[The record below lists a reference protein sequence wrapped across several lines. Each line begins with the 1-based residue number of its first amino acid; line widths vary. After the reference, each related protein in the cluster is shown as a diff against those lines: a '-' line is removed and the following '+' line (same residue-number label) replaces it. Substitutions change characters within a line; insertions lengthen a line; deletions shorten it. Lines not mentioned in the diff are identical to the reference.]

1 MGCINGPWSNEPA
14 QFTPTTI
21 CPVDE
26 CQENKIE
33 IDYNLNLFIT
43 IVCYGKVEKVWIWF
57 NIQCRS
63 SAEVR
68 VTLTFYDSVK
78 VFKCP
83 LLFPSLAGV
92 FYFLSSLTHG
102 LKITRERWWSLI
114 ESVCFKSRSKL
125 SSNGMGPSAA
135 GAMFENE
142 EICGISPVCHSRL
155 CNRLDVDHVVPFV
168 SQASPCALHWLAPT

>member
-1 MGCINGPWSNEPA
+1 MCH
-14 QFTPTTI
+14 
-21 CPVDE
+21 
-26 CQENKIE
+26 
-33 IDYNLNLFIT
+33 
-43 IVCYGKVEKVWIWF
+43 GKVEEVWIWF

-63 SAEVR
+63 SAAVR

-92 FYFLSSLTHG
+92 LYFLDFPHTWVEDNKRAMVIFDRKRLFFKKPRNKLWSNRMG
-102 LKITRERWWSLI
+102 L
-114 ESVCFKSRSKL
+114 
-125 SSNGMGPSAA
+125 SAA

-168 SQASPCALHWLAPT
+168 SQASPCALQWLAPT

>member
-1 MGCINGPWSNEPA
+1 MILTKFDNGE
-14 QFTPTTI
+14 
-21 CPVDE
+21 
-26 CQENKIE
+26 ENKIE

-83 LLFPSLAGV
+83 LLFPSLARV
-92 FYFLSSLTHG
+92 LYFLSSLTHG
-102 LKITRERWWSLI
+102 LKIRRQRW
-114 ESVCFKSRSKL
+114 
-125 SSNGMGPSAA
+125 
-135 GAMFENE
+135 
-142 EICGISPVCHSRL
+142 
-155 CNRLDVDHVVPFV
+155 
-168 SQASPCALHWLAPT
+168 

>member
-33 IDYNLNLFIT
+33 IDYNLNLFIIT
-43 IVCYGKVEKVWIWF
+43 VFYGKMEEVWIWF

-63 SAEVR
+63 SAEAR

-83 LLFPSLAGV
+83 LLFPLLGRV
-92 FYFLSSLTHG
+92 LYFLDFPHTWVEDN
-102 LKITRERWWSLI
+102 KR
-114 ESVCFKSRSKL
+114 
-125 SSNGMGPSAA
+125 
-135 GAMFENE
+135 AMVIFDRK
-142 EICGISPVCHSRL
+142 RL
-155 CNRLDVDHVVPFV
+155 VF
-168 SQASPCALHWLAPT
+168 